1 MSRNLPASPSVGVLK
16 SLLPVLLLAFLLVGC
31 GGGSSE
37 EEPTDSAAS
46 DSGSSEETVQ
56 GTTTQTDEEA
66 EATTGALPEEEGT
79 ATGEE
84 DERSEETSEEAS
96 EETSGGSEE
105 QSGASPEESEERSGE
120 ASEETS
126 GESGET
132 SGEASGEASV
142 DDGERDES
150 AESTAASSGEV
161 EDEVTGDDRID
172 VDEGPPFVATA
183 QQSGGSSTEANGI
196 LSVRYGVHQGFERAV
211 IDLASGSN
219 SAGRVP
225 EWSLSSPDGEGYVR
239 LSLPSVDA
247 TQVSDGAFSGS
258 VLRDFY
264 VVRSPDGGIF
274 VDLIAEQG
282 FLYRVMELPD
292 PARLVVDLQPSG
304 VPLDVPLP
312 VREGNTV
319 LMNPGSGAQA
329 SSPLTISGYSRN
341 FEANNTI
348 MLEDSS
354 GEVIAEK
361 NVQSNDWSNTWGY
374 FDTTLDFPTFEEGTL
389 RVGSQSARDGSFE
402 GVSVPLSSR

>member
-132 SGEASGEASV
+132 SGEASV